1 MMLNRMVG
9 LSQSDTIFG
18 GKLTIHALTHRFNT
32 IRGMMGLGQ
41 DEQFIFHVVRHTNLT
56 RLSEQGMQP
65 KAIQEWAGH
74 QDLKTTMRYIH
85 PSKLHLESGDK
96 MMSMYD
102 FTPR

>member
-1 MMLNRMVG
+1 
-9 LSQSDTIFG
+9 
-18 GKLTIHALTHRFNT
+18 
-32 IRGMMGLGQ
+32 MGLGK
-41 DEQFIFHVVRHTNLT
+41 DEQFIFHVCRHTNLT

-85 PSKLHLESGDK
+85 PSKLHLESGAN

-102 FTPR
+102 FTPKTFVEPTIKNDKLSLVEER